1 MLSSLS
7 PFIGLMPR
15 LMNSCTADAPASRR
29 WTIVTVA
36 ERTVPIRSV
45 TLSQR
50 RRSPRSGAKMLTVSA
65 IDSVR
70 KICEGEGAGEG
81 AVEVRPRVETRAR
94 GTLWFECWRSKGSTW

>member
-1 MLSSLS
+1 M
-7 PFIGLMPR
+7 
-15 LMNSCTADAPASRR
+15 
-29 WTIVTVA
+29 A

-50 RRSPRSGAKMLTVSA
+50 RRSPRSGGKMLTVSA

-70 KICEGEGAGEG
+70 KIFEGEGEG

-94 GTLWFECWRSKGSTW
+94 GRCGLSVGGRRVQLGEVR